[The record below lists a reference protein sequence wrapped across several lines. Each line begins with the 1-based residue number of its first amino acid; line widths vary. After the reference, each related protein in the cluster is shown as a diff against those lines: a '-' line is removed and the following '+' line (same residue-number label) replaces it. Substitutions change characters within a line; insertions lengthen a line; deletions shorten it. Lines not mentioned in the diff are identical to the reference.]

1 MTLRDRH
8 PDTLAAIAGYA
19 THAIDGIA
27 LLQAQMRENAKRL
40 GFDGGY
46 LRLAADMMDDVIHDE
61 LAPALVRTLPGQSF
75 GHTRGSPAT
84 LPPDSSATAWRAIAS
99 AISQISVLATT
110 TAYACRLIR
119 SA

>member
-1 MTLRDRH
+1 MTLHDRH

-61 LAPALVRTLPGQSF
+61 LAPAL
-75 GHTRGSPAT
+75 AM
-84 LPPDSSATAWRAIAS
+84 AMRAQQAGE
-99 AISQISVLATT
+99 
-110 TAYACRLIR
+110 
-119 SA
+119 

>member
-61 LAPALVRTLPGQSF
+61 LAPAL
-75 GHTRGSPAT
+75 AM
-84 LPPDSSATAWRAIAS
+84 AMRAQQAGE
-99 AISQISVLATT
+99 
-110 TAYACRLIR
+110 
-119 SA
+119 